1 MIAAFERSPSQAV
14 RLNTLKI
21 SSERN
26 VSMSRLLE
34 RIEHIIL
41 TMTAAVMAVIAFT
54 NVITRYFLNHS
65 LAFTEELTIN
75 LFVLLTFVGAA
86 VGLRKHAH
94 LGFTLLFEKSS
105 LPLQKLLTVV
115 TGVMMAVMFAL
126 FMYYGI
132 EMVQFQMMVNQTTP
146 ALGWPQWIFSLSLPF
161 GSALCLWRT
170 VEATVKEFKQL
181 HKEGGRA
188 V

>member
-1 MIAAFERSPSQAV
+1 
-14 RLNTLKI
+14 
-21 SSERN
+21 
-26 VSMSRLLE
+26 MSRLLE
-34 RIEHIIL
+34 FIEHTIL
-41 TMTAAVMAVIAFT
+41 TVTATVMAVIAFT

-105 LPLQKLLTVV
+105 VSLQKLLTMA
-115 TGVMMAVMFAL
+115 TGIFMALIFAL
-126 FMYYGI
+126 FIYYGI
-132 EMVQFQMMVNQTTP
+132 EMVQFQMMTNQTTP

-161 GSALCLWRT
+161 GSLLCLIRT
-170 VEATVKEFKQL
+170 LEATIKEFKQL
-181 HKEGGRA
+181 QKGGEQA
-188 V
+188 A